1 MKAETGG
8 GGKPG
13 AGKGC
18 PAILWRGGGRERGRG
33 KEALHF
39 MEGSPFRCRCPSR
52 GGPMRGVA
60 VYTRILA
67 KDLAE
72 ACPHWEAVPGGGPCL
87 RGAGRGP
94 HSGICVDVGGLQKG
108 KGGTPP
114 VSRDRWVAGAFQ
126 LEGQPS
132 DDPPEPAYP
141 PVDTE
146 GFEIRAFDHDVGEVA
161 VFRLEQPA
169 ARGALDALD
178 EQLLPEA
185 HEEDVPVP

>member
-8 GGKPG
+8 GGKQGGGQRVPRY
-13 AGKGC
+13 
-18 PAILWRGGGRERGRG
+18 PLERRGGG

-87 RGAGRGP
+87 RGAVRGP
-94 HSGICVDVGGLQKG
+94 HSGICVDVGGDCKRG
-108 KGGTPP
+108 K
-114 VSRDRWVAGAFQ
+114 
-126 LEGQPS
+126 E
-132 DDPPEPAYP
+132 E
-141 PVDTE
+141 
-146 GFEIRAFDHDVGEVA
+146 
-161 VFRLEQPA
+161 
-169 ARGALDALD
+169 
-178 EQLLPEA
+178 LLR
-185 HEEDVPVP
+185 

>member
-1 MKAETGG
+1 MKGAGAAQEGDTGRGRAERFHGTSFLKERRGHGRGIPFYEGG
-8 GGKPG
+8 NRRGEESRG

-87 RGAGRGP
+87 RGAVRGP
-94 HSGICVDVGGLQKG
+94 HSGICVDVGGDCKRG
-108 KGGTPP
+108 K
-114 VSRDRWVAGAFQ
+114 
-126 LEGQPS
+126 E
-132 DDPPEPAYP
+132 E
-141 PVDTE
+141 
-146 GFEIRAFDHDVGEVA
+146 
-161 VFRLEQPA
+161 
-169 ARGALDALD
+169 
-178 EQLLPEA
+178 LLR
-185 HEEDVPVP
+185 